1 MLLCDIVDRNH
12 RNRHTDFL
20 KHMIFRVHPFLMGLL
35 LLLPFRIVAQ
45 STPLITSA
53 RTVDS
58 ANNRKPT
65 AKQAFVADKGLTPEA
80 SASAAAATA
89 AASTAVESKVAA
101 HLLPLFGERSKSTEQ
116 IEHDIRFLS
125 DCDQNFSSRQ
135 EASQFFAARGWD
147 YINDGQLDTAAY
159 RFNLAYLLNEKNADA
174 YWGLGVVC
182 YQQEKH
188 SDAIRM
194 LKKGLAYADTNTVLM
209 TDLATVEIKFFQQ
222 TKNQQLLSD
231 AETILNQA
239 ITIDPANATAHIEM
253 SLLWYTKGEYE
264 KAWDA
269 LHKARAI
276 DLSVVDLAF
285 LGDLLAKMPDPKGFF
300 KR

>member
-12 RNRHTDFL
+12 RNRRTDFL

-35 LLLPFRIVAQ
+35 LMLPFRLVAQ
-45 STPLITSA
+45 STQLITSA

-65 AKQAFVADKGLTPEA
+65 AKQAFVADKGLTTE
-80 SASAAAATA
+80 AAT
-89 AASTAVESKVAA
+89 TAVAVAAESKTAA

-125 DCDQNFSSRQ
+125 DCDQNFASRQ

-182 YQQEKH
+182 YQQEKLP
-188 SDAIRM
+188 DAIRM

-222 TKNQQLLSD
+222 TKNQQLLAD
-231 AETILNQA
+231 AENILNQA
-239 ITIDPANATAHIEM
+239 ITTDPANATAHIEM
-253 SLLWYTKGEYE
+253 SLLCYTKGEYE
-264 KAWDA
+264 KAWEA